1 MHEILKDIQLT
12 SDIPDLELLYLVCPD
27 VIADVLSIHVLDIL
41 PMLILCQELR
51 SILYCIR

>member
-12 SDIPDLELLYLVCPD
+12 SDILDLELLYLVCPD
-27 VIADVLSIHVLDIL
+27 VIADVFSIHVLDIL

-51 SILYCIR
+51 SIL